1 MLLIIS
7 LKSVKKAYLKAMQK
21 ERKVLRKMKAQILL
35 NNQMSMKQHY
45 NEEFLCR
52 KMI

>member
-1 MLLIIS
+1 
-7 LKSVKKAYLKAMQK
+7 
-21 ERKVLRKMKAQILL
+21 MKAQILL

-52 KMI
+52 KMIWNGLVSSSKEMKKFKFWKEN